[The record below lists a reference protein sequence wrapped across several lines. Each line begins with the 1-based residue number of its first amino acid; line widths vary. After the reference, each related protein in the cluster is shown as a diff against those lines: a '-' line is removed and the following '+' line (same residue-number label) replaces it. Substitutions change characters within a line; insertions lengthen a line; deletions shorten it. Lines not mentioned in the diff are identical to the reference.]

1 MKPAVLVLL
10 LLCLSLAVAA
20 EETDYRELLEDAR
33 LRLAYNPLDN
43 EAQLELAYYHMML
56 GEA

>member
-43 EAQLELAYYHMML
+43 EAQLELSLIHI
-56 GEA
+56 